1 MPLLKILIPIT
12 QSARSNVYDAHLEDV
27 VGYDVV
33 QEAAEMLMAVF
44 SMVAEEVVVV
54 EATNQMCLVR
64 E

>member
-33 QEAAEMLMAVF
+33 QEAAEMLMAD
-44 SMVAEEVVVV
+44 
-54 EATNQMCLVR
+54 
-64 E
+64 